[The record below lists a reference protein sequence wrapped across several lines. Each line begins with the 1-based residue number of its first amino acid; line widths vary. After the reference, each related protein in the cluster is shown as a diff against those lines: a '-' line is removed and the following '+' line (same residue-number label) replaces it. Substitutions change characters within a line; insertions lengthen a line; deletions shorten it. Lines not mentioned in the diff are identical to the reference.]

1 MTAPT
6 RQQPSPGVLQRR
18 ASRRRPD
25 QIYHLYVPHGHN
37 GPANRRLLVTVHGYD
52 REAISRVEQFVDLA
66 EQHNLV
72 LLGPEFVPEIHY
84 QTLGVGG
91 DRADLRLLDLVDEV
105 AVDLALDVD
114 QFDLFGY
121 SGGAQFAHRFLY
133 VWPRRLRTVVVGA
146 PGTVTIPSTQS
157 RWPVGVRDL
166 RRVTG
171 TKFDLEEV
179 RRPRA
184 MLIVGTDDLYLEGF
198 NQRPWAMRAGATRL
212 DRARTLHAA
221 WLVAGIEH
229 EYVEV
234 EGSAHGL
241 DEQIAEHASRFLAAS
256 P

>member
-1 MTAPT
+1 MSAPT
-6 RQQPSPGVLQRR
+6 PQSHDPGMLQRR
-18 ASRRRPD
+18 VSRRWPD
-25 QIYHLYVPHGHN
+25 QVYHLYVPRGH
-37 GPANRRLLVTVHGYD
+37 ADISALRLLVTVHGYD
-52 REAISRVEQFVDLA
+52 REAVSRVEQFVELA
-66 EQHNLV
+66 ERHQFV
-72 LLGPEFVPEIHY
+72 LLGPEFVPAIHY

-105 AVDLALDVD
+105 SGDLSLDVE

-146 PGTVTIPSTQS
+146 PGTVTVPSIRD

-171 TKFDLEEV
+171 ARFDLGEV
-179 RRPRA
+179 RRPRL
-184 MLIVGTDDLYLEGF
+184 MLIVGTEDLVLEGL
-198 NQRPWAMRAGATRL
+198 NQRPWAMRTGATRL
-212 DRARTLHAA
+212 DRARSLHAA
-221 WLVAGIEH
+221 WQVAGIPH

-234 EGSAHGL
+234 SGSAHGL
-241 DEQIAEHASRFLAAS
+241 DEQIAERACQFLAAT

>member
-1 MTAPT
+1 
-6 RQQPSPGVLQRR
+6 VLQRR

-25 QIYHLYVPHGHN
+25 QIYHLYVPHGHS
-37 GPANRRLLVTVHGYD
+37 GRSDRRLLVTVHGYD
-52 REAISRVEQFVDLA
+52 REAIARMERFVDLA
-66 EQHNLV
+66 EQHNFV

-84 QTLGVGG
+84 QTLGAGG
-91 DRADLRLLDLVDEV
+91 DRADLRLLDLVEEV
-105 AVDLALDVD
+105 AVDLALNVD

-133 VWPRRLRTVVVGA
+133 VWPRRLRSVVVGA
-146 PGTVTIPSTQS
+146 PGTVTIPSTQR

-166 RRVTG
+166 RRVIG

-179 RRPRA
+179 RQPRA
-184 MLIVGTDDLYLEGF
+184 MLIVGTDDLHLEGF
-198 NQRPWAMRAGATRL
+198 NQHPWAMRAGATRL
-212 DRARTLHAA
+212 DRARSLHAA

-229 EYVEV
+229 KYVEV

-241 DEQIAEHASRFLAAS
+241 DEQITEHACRFLAAS